1 MDTRQAALQSWV
13 QQQTSI
19 EGEWQL
25 VSGDASFRRY
35 FRWQT
40 SKQSYIAVDAPP
52 ERENT
57 ARFVELASA
66 LNHRGVPVTKVL
78 AHDLKQGFMLQED
91 LGEQLLLPLL
101 TPENETAFYGHAM
114 RSLLQ
119 WQSVRELPL
128 ELEHYR
134 DGRLQTELTILPEW
148 FLVRHLNLPF
158 SDDVQAM
165 YRQQGELLLQSA
177 AEQPELL
184 THRDF
189 HSRNLMLQCNRNRI
203 IDFQDAVWGPAT
215 YDLVSLLKD
224 CYYRLPPE
232 RVRQFALDYHSLLLS
247 KNLLPPVSENTW
259 LRWFDWMGLQRHLK
273 VLGIFARLAHR
284 DGKTLYLR
292 DLPLTLRYCLET
304 TAAYDELKPLSQW
317 LHEEIAPRIP
327 EALA

>member
-40 SKQSYIAVDAPP
+40 NKHSYVAVDAPP
-52 ERENT
+52 ARENT

-66 LNHRGVPVTKVL
+66 LNHRGVPVTNVL
-78 AHDLKQGFMLQED
+78 AHDLIQGFMLQED

-101 TPENETAFYGHAM
+101 TPETETTLYGRAM

-128 ELEHYR
+128 QLEHYR
-134 DGRLQTELTILPEW
+134 DGRLQTEW

-165 YRQQGELLLQSA
+165 YQQQGELLLQSA

-189 HSRNLMLQCNRNRI
+189 HSRNLMLQGENIRI

-224 CYYRLPPE
+224 CYYRLPSE
-232 RVRQFALDYHSLLLS
+232 RVRQLALDYRSQLLS
-247 KNLLPPVSENTW
+247 KKLLPPVSESSW

-304 TAAYDELKPLSQW
+304 TAAYDELTPLSQW

-327 EALA
+327 EALT